1 MKENDKRKI
10 LKRIIGLCWFSLIL
24 CMVVKLFG
32 GNYFEIASKNENF
45 INVCNWL
52 ETNFISTVIMYGFY
66 CLSYYLIISIFSR
79 NCIKGKNK
87 MILII
92 VALLLCIIKGHS
104 NIIGFVIETIS
115 MILLPLFMSEGKKS
129 KIIINSVISYVVINV
144 FQLLSLFIRNI
155 DAQLVNANFCISL
168 LFQVDYYIMLILYYL
183 YSVKLRGEKK

>member
-45 INVCNWL
+45 INVCNWI

-87 MILII
+87 IILII
-92 VALLLCIIKGHS
+92 VALFLCTIKGHS
-104 NIIGFVIETIS
+104 NIIGFIIETIS
-115 MILLPLFMSEGKKS
+115 MIFLPLFMSKGKKS
-129 KIIINSVISYVVINV
+129 KIIINCVISYAVINV

>member
-45 INVCNWL
+45 INVCNWI

-66 CLSYYLIISIFSR
+66 CLSYYLIISIFSG

-87 MILII
+87 IILII
-92 VALLLCIIKGHS
+92 VALFLCIIKGHS

-115 MILLPLFMSEGKKS
+115 MILLPLFMSKGKKS
-129 KIIINSVISYVVINV
+129 KIIINCVISYAVINV